1 MNVVEGKS
9 VSSGNFQ
16 GFSSIGIVII
26 SVVYPTT
33 TVSATTI
40 TTTTTMLKLFADM
53 VFQHCL
59 HVVHVTVSCYLG
71 RLSHFKIL
79 KVADDM
85 LFGSNSKLI

>member
-16 GFSSIGIVII
+16 GFSSTGIVII

-33 TVSATTI
+33 TVSATTT
-40 TTTTTMLKLFADM
+40 TTTTTMSKLFTDM
-53 VFQHCL
+53 VCQHCL
-59 HVVHVTVSCYLG
+59 HVGRVTVSCYLG
-71 RLSHFKIL
+71 RLSYFKIL